1 MRVKH
6 NKATDMDLCEKHCK
20 QIYKYGKITN
30 PSSYNQNDKNEVKIC
45 ESYALLFLKNKSG
58 EVVDVSLIDL
68 EDVDTVLRY
77 KWTIGSHGYV
87 TSGAGK
93 NQILLHRLLS
103 NVPQNVYVDHINRNK
118 LDNRK
123 LNFRFCTNQE
133 NNRNKDLYSHNS
145 SGITGVTWNK
155 ERNKWQAQIVVNN
168 KNINLG
174 RFDDFENA
182 VKARLDAEKIYFK
195 DFIPLNRD
203 GIYQQFDIN
212 GE

>member
-1 MRVKH
+1 
-6 NKATDMDLCEKHCK
+6 MDLCEKHCK

-77 KWTIGSHGYV
+77 KWMIGSHGY
-87 TSGAGK
+87 
-93 NQILLHRLLS
+93 
-103 NVPQNVYVDHINRNK
+103 VPQNVYVDHINRNK

-145 SGITGVTWNK
+145 SGIIGVTWNK